1 MSEERVLEIY
11 SLLVANYAL
20 LGERLQQLED
30 LYHRPEA
37 RMVNRDEKFERLVR
51 LKEEEFSEILLQ
63 SGRFCDKVNSSPFKE
78 RCYILYKEEFGNL
91 KGFELPETAQEF
103 LDKIFDY
110 SIQQNEMALHRAELI
125 LHDTFPTLTGTNF
138 EHQEEFEITM
148 EMLKH
153 NSDEL
158 DGIHARWKN
167 RDGTIRFTIDG
178 NVSNQV
184 YSSNNVGDD
193 VWVLLK
199 ESKGYMGNLHGELT
213 SALEHG
219 KVVMCRLHTE
229 HTDIFEINDYL

>member
-11 SLLVANYAL
+11 SLLLANYAL

-37 RMVNRDEKFERLVR
+37 RMVNRDEKFERLLM
-51 LKEEEFSEILLQ
+51 LKEDEFSEVLLQ
-63 SGRFCDKVNSSPFKE
+63 SARFCDEVNSSPFKE
-78 RCYILYKEEFGNL
+78 RCYIQYKEEFDNL

-110 SIQQNEMALHRAELI
+110 SIQQNEMALHQAELI
-125 LHDTFPTLTGTNF
+125 LHHTFPTLTGTNF

-148 EMLKH
+148 DMLNDKC
-153 NSDEL
+153 DEL

-167 RDGTIRFTIDG
+167 RVGTIRFTIDG
-178 NVSNQV
+178 TVSNPV
-184 YSSNNVGDD
+184 HSSNNVGDD
-193 VWVLLK
+193 VWAIFK
-199 ESKGYMGNLHGELT
+199 GSKGYMSSRHGELA